1 MDTRLLRSFLA
12 VVRTGGMTS
21 AAAEQGFVQSTI
33 TAHVQALERLTGARL
48 LERRSGGVVP
58 TLAGSLLAE
67 RARQLLDLEE
77 RMLAELTA
85 EAGRLAGPVRLCA
98 PDSVCAYQLAPLLP
112 ELRTRFPDVQLSLSP
127 ATTRAALAA
136 LADHSTDLALVLEPS
151 ADPPDAHVTGL
162 AVQELVLVGAAVTD
176 LPRNRPLAP
185 AELAAAGVLLLEEG
199 CSYSDEL
206 AGLIADVA
214 PQTIPSRFGSIET
227 VKRCVE
233 AGLGLALLPAVTV
246 AGELAEGRL
255 AALQPP
261 PIAPQR
267 LWLAR
272 HRSRWLPPA
281 AEAVH
286 ATLADLLQDSHDSS
300 TRAVIPE
307 LQVSAGGGGMLRSR
321 TRPGSG
327 RG

>member
-48 LERRSGGVVP
+48 LERRTGGVVP
-58 TLAGSLLAE
+58 TPAGSLLAE

-85 EAGRLAGPVRLCA
+85 EADRLAGPVRLCA
-98 PDSVCAYQLAPLLP
+98 PDSVCAYQLAPVLP
-112 ELRTRFPDVQLSLSP
+112 ELRRRFPDVRVSLFP

-136 LADHSTDLALVLEPS
+136 LADHSADLALVLEPS
-151 ADPPDAHVTGL
+151 ADPPDADVTGL
-162 AVQELVLVGAAVTD
+162 GEQELVLVGTAAAD
-176 LPRNRPLAP
+176 LPRDRALTP
-185 AELAAAGVLLLEEG
+185 ADLAAAGVLLLEEG
-199 CSYSDEL
+199 CGYSDEL
-206 AGLIADVA
+206 AGMVA
-214 PQTIPSRFGSIET
+214 AVAQQAAPSRFGSIET

-255 AALQPP
+255 VALRPP
-261 PIAPQR
+261 AVAPQR
-267 LWLAR
+267 LWLVR
-272 HRSRWLPPA
+272 RRSRWLSPA
-281 AEAVH
+281 AEAVQ
-286 ATLADLLQDSHDSS
+286 AALEKLL
-300 TRAVIPE
+300 R
-307 LQVSAGGGGMLRSR
+307 R
-321 TRPGSG
+321 
-327 RG
+327 